1 MTVLYKLIIIT
12 HAQLLLLVYYFL
24 IPEAY
29 SRTTILGKYFVFPGW
44 FVEKSQ
50 KSQKLKP
57 QKFESHSGGK

>member
-1 MTVLYKLIIIT
+1 MTVLYKLVIIT
-12 HAQLLLLVYYFL
+12 QLLLLVYYFL

-57 QKFESHSGGK
+57 QKFESHSGGE